1 MCVCVCVCLSGL
13 LRIIENMNAYY
24 ENARSTVTVMNRWS
38 CNNSFRINTAV
49 GRTNPD
55 LELNYV
61 CVL

>member
-1 MCVCVCVCLSGL
+1 VCVCVCPSDL
-13 LRIIENMNAYY
+13 LRIIEIMNTY

-38 CNNSFRINTAV
+38 CNNSCRINTTV
-49 GRTNPD
+49 GRTNSD